1 LPVELVVTGD
11 IFFYSKEKIRI
22 KWWVSRNW
30 HCGKMLF
37 VCKKKGISLNPC
49 AFSEHPSSRI
59 KKNPLVRTDKRAGG
73 RMIYA

>member
-11 IFFYSKEKIRI
+11 IFFYSKEKIRV

-37 VCKKKGISLNPC
+37 VCKKKGIFLESV
-49 AFSEHPSSRI
+49 RI
-59 KKNPLVRTDKRAGG
+59 QRTSFITDKKTPLSELTRGLGAG
-73 RMIYA
+73 